1 MVFAELWKKIRN
13 RGTPPKFELPTTHNC
28 LKKVLLLSQIVG
40 VFPLNHLNEEPEKL
54 HFTFKSWKVLYTS
67 LTSFG
72 YLFCASLSFYKAF
85 KIGILLNQLIELPL
99 CVKMRLIRKMKSD
112 LVLTIE
118 ASDAVLAYPQPSFH
132 QTFSFVVIFGQF
144 FGIMPLHGVSRKNVQ
159 EIRLEWKSFRFVYAV
174 YNIFGAFVMGLFC
187 ILKFALD
194 GLMLDKTATMSFY
207 VLNFFG
213 SIQFIII
220 SKHWVTIMKEWSFM
234 EMSMRNYGSSINM
247 KKRFVVMTS
256 VIMTLA
262 LVEHLLFIA
271 NAFITSQ
278 SCENATLYSGDE
290 MYFRVAFPSVFTLID
305 YSLWKACFVE
315 IANILST
322 ATWNYTD
329 LFIILISCSLASRF
343 AQINHRLKNNKLLH
357 EKFWREIREDY
368 NKLAHLTAVVD
379 RNIAALVVISFVSN
393 AFFICVQLYNS
404 LKIRVGTVETVYYFF
419 SFGFLVARTI
429 AVTLYGAWIND
440 ESRKPLEILHSVPSE
455 HYCEE
460 ISRFIQQIN
469 SSPVGITGSKFFI
482 LTRNFLLK
490 MASTIVTF
498 ELMFLQFGPLIN
510 TNINHRSTDCFM

>member
-1 MVFAELWKKIRN
+1 
-13 RGTPPKFELPTTHNC
+13 
-28 LKKVLLLSQIVG
+28 
-40 VFPLNHLNEEPEKL
+40 
-54 HFTFKSWKVLYTS
+54 
-67 LTSFG
+67 
-72 YLFCASLSFYKAF
+72 
-85 KIGILLNQLIELPL
+85 
-99 CVKMRLIRKMKSD
+99 MRLIRKMKSD

-194 GLMLDKTATMSFY
+194 GLMLDKTGICVSNVFDFVHFYYPVATMSFY

-262 LVEHLLFIA
+262 LGNPYCFNSSVYKVFPVEHLLFIA

-315 IANILST
+315 V
-322 ATWNYTD
+322 
-329 LFIILISCSLASRF
+329 R
-343 AQINHRLKNNKLLH
+343 R
-357 EKFWREIREDY
+357 
-368 NKLAHLTAVVD
+368 
-379 RNIAALVVISFVSN
+379 
-393 AFFICVQLYNS
+393 
-404 LKIRVGTVETVYYFF
+404 
-419 SFGFLVARTI
+419 
-429 AVTLYGAWIND
+429 
-440 ESRKPLEILHSVPSE
+440 
-455 HYCEE
+455 
-460 ISRFIQQIN
+460 
-469 SSPVGITGSKFFI
+469 
-482 LTRNFLLK
+482 
-490 MASTIVTF
+490 
-498 ELMFLQFGPLIN
+498 
-510 TNINHRSTDCFM
+510 